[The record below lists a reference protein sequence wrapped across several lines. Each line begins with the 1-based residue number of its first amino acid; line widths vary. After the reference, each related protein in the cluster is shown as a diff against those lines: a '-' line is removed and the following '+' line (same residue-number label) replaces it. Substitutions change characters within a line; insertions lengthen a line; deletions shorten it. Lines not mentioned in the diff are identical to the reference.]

1 MTKTQYIKDIN
12 MMNDALLKS
21 LFRSIEA
28 REMVASFLSAVTG
41 ISEESLMKAEYVDGE
56 IPKRSVK
63 NI

>member
-1 MTKTQYIKDIN
+1 

-28 REMVASFLSAVTG
+28 REMVVSFLSAVTG
-41 ISEESLMKAEYVDGE
+41 ISEESLMKAEYVDRE

-63 NI
+63 NICFSHT